1 MINANLADGPAFV
14 QHRALPTLLKLAMN
28 TPDPL
33 DELLS
38 EWRVTVEPAASLPRV
53 VWARIASEEVEP
65 SLWDKLAFLLLQ
77 PRWLALTAVVAVS
90 FGVVLALSGPR
101 TTNLDP
107 HTAYIESISPFASM
121 HMAAH

>member
-1 MINANLADGPAFV
+1 
-14 QHRALPTLLKLAMN
+14 MN

-38 EWRVTVEPAASLPRV
+38 EWRVTAEPVHSLPRE
-53 VWARIASEEVEP
+53 VWARIASDEAEP
-65 SLWDKLAFLLLQ
+65 SWWEKLASRILQ

-90 FGVVLALSGPR
+90 FGVLLALAGARSPA
-101 TTNLDP
+101 LDP

-121 HMAAH
+121 HLAAH